1 MNDKT
6 TLRNRIFLIIVTA
19 FFFIFPFT
27 MFFDIFTRKITR
39 QTLDGPKR
47 FTEIYNLVS
56 LKDLSNFT
64 FSFAMIIFILSL
76 VVAILGV
83 IEIIRGK
90 YYTLLYRISFS
101 VFVVSLSLIIKFL
114 GYYLMVALFMSIAS
128 HMFLVYYDM
137 KTNKRML
144 SNSLIY
150 AFTYLAF
157 IIFMVV
163 GFICVPTA

>member
-1 MNDKT
+1 MDNKT
-6 TLRNRIFLIIVTA
+6 TLRNRIFLIIVSA
-19 FFFIFPFT
+19 FSFIFPFT
-27 MFFDIFTRKITR
+27 LFFDVFTRKITKD
-39 QTLDGPKR
+39 TVDGPKR

-56 LKDLSNFT
+56 IKDLSNFT
-64 FSFAMIIFILSL
+64 FSFVMIIFILSL
-76 VVAILGV
+76 IVAILGV

-90 YYTLLYRISFS
+90 YYTLLFRIAFS
-101 VFVVSLSLIIKFL
+101 IFVVSLSLIIKFL
-114 GYYLMVALFMSIAS
+114 GYYLMVALFMFIAS
-128 HMFLVYYDM
+128 QMFLVYYDM
-137 KTNKRML
+137 KTNKRKL